1 MVSGMCKLADAETPR
16 STADKADIGE
26 ITRNILLHFI
36 DSSLLF
42 GGHSSEIL
50 NTHYGYDAA
59 FVSAIEGAKS
69 EEDVK
74 KIITKELKMDSSKIT
89 STCCE
94 IVQWACKAVSVRA
107 AQLAACAVAAV
118 VVYTGNDK
126 APEGEE
132 DKGLDVGLDGS

>member
-1 MVSGMCKLADAETPR
+1 
-16 STADKADIGE
+16 
-26 ITRNILLHFI
+26 
-36 DSSLLF
+36 
-42 GGHSSEIL
+42 
-50 NTHYGYDAA
+50 
-59 FVSAIEGAKS
+59 
-69 EEDVK
+69 
-74 KIITKELKMDSSKIT
+74 MDNSKIT

-132 DKGLDVGLDGS
+132 DKGLDVGLDGSYVYPKLRRDGADIFPVWLNSYLDSKIV